1 MIPELFFLYPAAI
14 AVDPE
19 LPPLPGW
26 LTLSF
31 AGAAAIV
38 IALTATLG

>member
-1 MIPELFFLYPAAI
+1 MIPELFFVYPDTVAL
-14 AVDPE
+14 DPE